1 MVINNGLAP
10 PNPDNVLDNGTF
22 TNDGVFVRNMG
33 CGDSLAY
40 SSCPSP
46 EDPTDSEIVD
56 GGRADTFYALD
67 TSTITMRGGRVTRQM
82 QAMDG
87 GHITVV
93 GGTIGGYLGALENS
107 TVSLYSGNV
116 DGFLHVDHLSV
127 LSWYGGSVGGRLQAG
142 GNSVLNVYG
151 HGFRVD
157 GTRYPQ
163 DPSRTSGSE
172 YSPAH
177 WLRVSRSTTR
187 SSTEPPVS
195 ARTREPSC
203 SIPSPR

>member
-1 MVINNGLAP
+1 MRSFSAVRPGDFFLALGLIQVVCFAQPQLASADLMVINNGLAP
-10 PNPDNVLDNGTF
+10 PNPDNVLDDGTF
-22 TNDGVFVRNMG
+22 KNDGVFVRNMG

-46 EDPTDSEIVD
+46 GDPTDSEIVD

-67 TSTITMRGGRVTRQM
+67 TSTITMRGGQVTRQM

-87 GHITVV
+87 GHITVM

-116 DGFLHVDHLSV
+116 DGFLHADHLSV

-142 GNSVLNVYG
+142 GD
-151 HGFRVD
+151 RRAA
-157 GTRYPQ
+157 T
-163 DPSRTSGSE
+163 
-172 YSPAH
+172 A
-177 WLRVSRSTTR
+177 
-187 SSTEPPVS
+187 
-195 ARTREPSC
+195 C
-203 SIPSPR
+203 